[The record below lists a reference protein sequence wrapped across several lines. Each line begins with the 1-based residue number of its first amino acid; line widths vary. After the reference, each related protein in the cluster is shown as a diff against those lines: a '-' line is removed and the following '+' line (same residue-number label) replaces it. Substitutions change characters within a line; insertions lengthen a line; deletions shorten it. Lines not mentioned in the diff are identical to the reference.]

1 MRATILPRAPRRRGL
16 ITGLVTASVLTLSLF
31 AGGTALGANPSW
43 VVGHGTDSAPTAPQ
57 PDSGASSSAVGA
69 GRQVG
74 FFEWLRNG
82 DTSNISQLYL
92 TASTTPSATVAGAT
106 WTIKTAAGATVRTGV
121 CPTATPLTCSFGA
134 LNSGNTVYIVAAFT
148 APSTLRDGAT
158 QAVHFEFNTTGTPGG
173 KNNSHGDAKAIDDQV
188 AVTNNGDANG
198 DFNLAQASL
207 TVADDQ
213 SLQNN
218 RNPQATTVTVNALA
232 VGAAVADGPALT
244 TPCNA
249 TLTAGFPS
257 FFSCSLMTSLTS
269 TVEVGNGKTFNNAN
283 GAGTPGIKVIVS
295 FAKAP
300 SQLSGANPF
309 VYHYWTDTAGAH
321 AELVTATCTMVGG
334 APSNIGPCLVVGNKL
349 VTVWLTHNGNMHM

>member
-1 MRATILPRAPRRRGL
+1 MAPQRRHEQHLAAVPDRVHDTERDRGRRDLDDQDRGGGHGPHRRLPGRDTADLRVRRAELRQHGLPRRR
-16 ITGLVTASVLTLSLF
+16 I
-31 AGGTALGANPSW
+31 
-43 VVGHGTDSAPTAPQ
+43 HH
-57 PDSGASSSAVGA
+57 AVDPG
-69 GRQVG
+69 
-74 FFEWLRNG
+74 
-82 DTSNISQLYL
+82 
-92 TASTTPSATVAGAT
+92 
-106 WTIKTAAGATVRTGV
+106 
-121 CPTATPLTCSFGA
+121 
-134 LNSGNTVYIVAAFT
+134 
-148 APSTLRDGAT
+148 DGAT

-188 AVTNNGDANG
+188 GVTNNGDANG

-213 SLQNN
+213 ALQKN

-232 VGAAVADGPALT
+232 VGAAVGDSPTLT

-257 FFSCSLMTSLTS
+257 FFSCSLLTSLTS

-300 SQLSGANPF
+300 SQLSGANKF

-321 AELVTATCTMVGG
+321 AELITATCTIVGG
-334 APSNIGPCLVVGNKL
+334 FPSNTGPCLVVGNGN
-349 VTVWLTHNGNMHM
+349 VTVWLTHNGNMRM

>member
-16 ITGLVTASVLTLSLF
+16 ITGLVTASVLTLSML
-31 AGGTALGANPSW
+31 AGGTALGANPNW
-43 VVGHGTDSAPTAPQ
+43 IVGHGTDSAPTAPQ

-106 WTIKTAAGATVRTGV
+106 WTIKNAAGATVRTGV
-121 CPTATPLTCSFGA
+121 CPAATPLTCSFGA

-148 APSTLRDGAT
+148 TPSTLANGAT

-188 AVTNNGDANG
+188 TVTNNGDANG

-213 SLQNN
+213 ALQKN
-218 RNPQATTVTVNALA
+218 RNPQATSVTVNALA
-232 VGAAVADGPALT
+232 VGAAVGDSPTLT

-257 FFSCSLMTSLTS
+257 FFSCSLLTSLTS

-283 GAGTPGIKVIVS
+283 GRRDAGDQGHRLVR
-295 FAKAP
+295 
-300 SQLSGANPF
+300 QGA
-309 VYHYWTDTAGAH
+309 
-321 AELVTATCTMVGG
+321 VTAERRQQVRLPLLDGHGRRACRARHGDLHDRRRF
-334 APSNIGPCLVVGNKL
+334 PSNIGPCLVVGNGN
-349 VTVWLTHNGNMHM
+349 VTVWLTHNGNMRM

>member
-1 MRATILPRAPRRRGL
+1 MRAINHSRAPRRRGL

-31 AGGTALGANPSW
+31 AGGTALGANPNW
-43 VVGHGTDSAPTAPQ
+43 IVGHGTDSAPTAPQ
-57 PDSGASSSAVGA
+57 PDSGASSSFVGA

-82 DTSNISQLYL
+82 DTSNISQLYV
-92 TASTTPSATVAGAT
+92 TASTTPGATVVGAT
-106 WTIKTAAGATVRTGV
+106 WTIKNAAGVTVRTGL
-121 CPTATPLTCSFGA
+121 CPTATPLSCSFGA
-134 LNSGNTVYIVAAFT
+134 LNAGNTVYVVAAFT
-148 APSTLRDGAT
+148 TRSNLADGAT

-173 KNNSHGDAKAIDDQV
+173 KNNSHGDAKPIDDHV
-188 AVTNNGDANG
+188 AITNNGDADG

-207 TVADDQ
+207 TVADNQ

-218 RNPQATTVTVNALA
+218 KNPQATSVTVDASA
-232 VGAAVADGPALT
+232 VGAAVSDSPALT
-244 TPCNA
+244 TPCDA

-257 FFSCSLMTSLTS
+257 FFSCSLLTSLTS
-269 TVEVGNGKTFNNAN
+269 TVEVGNGKTFNNPN

-300 SQLSGANPF
+300 SQLSGANRF
-309 VYHYWTDTAGAH
+309 VYHYWTDAAGAH

-334 APSNIGPCLVVGNKL
+334 SPSNTGPCLVVANQI
-349 VTVWLTHNGNMHM
+349 VTVWLTHNGNARM

>member
-1 MRATILPRAPRRRGL
+1 MRANILPRAPRRRGL

-31 AGGTALGANPSW
+31 AGGTALAANPNW
-43 VVGHGTDSAPTAPQ
+43 IVGHGTDSAPTASQ

-69 GRQVG
+69 GRQIG

-106 WTIKTAAGATVRTGV
+106 WTIKDAAGATVRTGV
-121 CPTATPLTCSFGA
+121 CPATTPLTCTFGA

-148 APSTLRDGAT
+148 TRSTLADGAT

-188 AVTNNGDANG
+188 TVTSNGDANG

-207 TVADDQ
+207 TVADNQ
-213 SLQNN
+213 SLQSNK
-218 RNPQATTVTVNALA
+218 NPQATSVTVNALA
-232 VGAAVADGPALT
+232 VGAAVGDSPTLT

-257 FFSCSLMTSLTS
+257 FFSCSLLTSLTS

-300 SQLSGANPF
+300 SQLSGANKF

-321 AELVTATCTMVGG
+321 AELITATCTIVGG
-334 APSNIGPCLVVGNKL
+334 FPSNTGPCLVVGNGN
-349 VTVWLTHNGNMHM
+349 VTVWLTHNGNMRM